1 MYEKGESPIE
11 EIFSWNFRKFASDD
25 VVVRSQQEFQTPAG
39 MFRVDFVISRL
50 TGARKIGIECD
61 GKDFHS
67 AARDSKRDLAIVS
80 TGALNRIYR
89 ISGRDIFAKIHD
101 VLHLLSWQ
109 EPWLL
114 SEKGELNVERLSAP
128 HYLRND
134 EWGEPVSGFPYAM
147 IRKYELDR
155 EKVSENFEDTENIAS
170 RFPTIICWT

>member
-1 MYEKGESPIE
+1 
-11 EIFSWNFRKFASDD
+11 
-25 VVVRSQQEFQTPAG
+25 